1 MTSEETISYLG
12 SLLSLSS
19 FFDAHDTDHNSTRK
33 LLFGPRNLDSPT
45 MSCEGRYR
53 NKLALAL
60 KAMIG
65 WYYLH
70 DSSSAEKWGE
80 EWFKFIVIRTHDIIA
95 EDPR

>member
-1 MTSEETISYLG
+1 VTSEETISYLG

-19 FFDAHDTDHNSTRK
+19 FFDRHDVHNSSRQ
-33 LLFGPRNLDSPT
+33 LLLGPRNVDSPT
-45 MSCEGRYR
+45 TSGESSYR
-53 NKLALAL
+53 NKLALAF

-80 EWFKFIVIRTHDIIA
+80 DWFKFIVIRTHDIIT